1 MRKILFVTM
10 FMSLTASAQ
19 QLSLRDAITIAQ
31 QNSYD
36 SQLAQLELM
45 SKYWTYRSFQ
55 AELRPAINLNGTV
68 GNFDHSIV
76 EVRNYDD
83 GQVAYVNNN
92 SLANQLTLSVD
103 QQIAATGGTVS
114 LQSYLYSLYQFT
126 YHETTFNSRP
136 LRISYTQPFRAFNSL
151 KWEKKTVPLDYQI
164 AQKNYISAME
174 QIAIQVSELFF
185 NVLSAQSDYRQS
197 SATVKDREQLLDM
210 ANKRLELGTTTKS
223 DVLQLELSLI
233 NARVAANN
241 NKLELD
247 DRLYKLFSYLRVT
260 DYEQATLVPPGDVPD
275 MLMSV
280 DDVLRKAIDN
290 SSHTLEQKQAML
302 EAEKAL
308 AIAKAGRGLQLT
320 LHGEVGFT
328 QSANTFPK
336 AYQHLNDNEIIGLT
350 LSLPIF
356 DWGVSKGKVR
366 MAQSQLEV
374 TKTKNEQEHLDYVQD
389 LRKKVIMFNTQ
400 PSQCKDAL
408 RAQDIAEQRYEITR
422 KRFENGAVSVTELNT
437 AQQELESAKR
447 QYISNLQTFWTDYYT
462 LQKSTLYDWI
472 HLSDIEVD
480 FNKIIKDQKQ

>member
-10 FMSLTASAQ
+10 FMSFTASAQ

-55 AELRPAINLNGTV
+55 AELRPAINLNGSV

-114 LQSYLYSLYQFT
+114 LQSYLYSLNQFT
-126 YHETTFNSRP
+126 YHETTFNSKP

-151 KWEKKTVPLDYQI
+151 KWAKKTVPLDYQI

-247 DRLYKLFSYLRVT
+247 ERLYKLFSYLRVT

-275 MLMSV
+275 MLLSM

-366 MAQSQLEV
+366 MAQSQLEL